1 MFYFDEDTSR
11 HGFDSQT
18 YDKVGRKGKSMSVSK
33 NVNIYQ
39 VKRKSSFIDKL
50 AENLYCEDEEI
61 QFPNEFYDHYEFC
74 NDGAL
79 GRGAYGTVETV
90 ISFYDG
96 KEYAVKLIDKIT
108 QSHTRSRVINEVKLF
123 CLSRNESNIVQL
135 IDVFED
141 SDYYFLV
148 FEKMNGGPLLDHIT
162 DKNCFTEQEASM
174 VTSKIAK
181 GIKFLH
187 DQGVAHR
194 DIKPE
199 NILCSSIDGLECVK
213 LCDLDLATKLTPLK
227 KSPSVDSLCDGDFE
241 SPVGSAEFMAPEVVE
256 RFMDETLKY
265 DKKADTWSLG
275 VLIYIMLCGY
285 PPFYGQCDSE
295 NCGWTRGEICDECQE
310 NLFENIKRGYFDFPD
325 DDWKNISDEAK
336 DLICRLLVRNAR
348 NRYTID
354 DVLKHPW
361 ITKKSPSIPLITP
374 SNLERIESARDI
386 NQINQNF
393 NAIKHI
399 NPDLDGTNDNS
410 SQYNIKCNLT
420 INQDIPIQNGFYNTI
435 PKRSHAALDDIFKSK
450 DIIYDKNDSSKNSL
464 LSVICRDNNFILPA
478 IKEPHEVS
486 PAGTVDSGVSDMSL
500 PKRRQRL
507 YSNSV
512 SPTRLKKSE
521 MSIYKDFWGTLPNFK
536 RSETSV
542 ESLTI
547 IQSTTNLSHL
557 NLCSQDLFSTMKS

>member
-1 MFYFDEDTSR
+1 MFYFDEEDKCHSFDLTS
-11 HGFDSQT
+11 
-18 YDKVGRKGKSMSVSK
+18 YGKINIGNNENISGNCNLVKK
-33 NVNIYQ
+33 NY
-39 VKRKSSFIDKL
+39 RTSSFIEKL
-50 AENLYCEDEEI
+50 YQNLYCDDDEI
-61 QFPNEFYDHYEFC
+61 VFPNEFYDYYEFC
-74 NDGAL
+74 SGGVL

-90 ISFYDG
+90 ISHRDG
-96 KEYAVKLIDKIT
+96 KEYAVKIIDKIT

-123 CLSRNESNIVQL
+123 CLSKEESNIVQL
-135 IDVFED
+135 VDVFED
-141 SDYYFLV
+141 CDYYYLV

-162 DKNCFTEQEASM
+162 EKNCFTEQEASM

-213 LCDLDLATKLTPLK
+213 LCDLDLATKLSPMK
-227 KSPSVDSLCDGDFE
+227 KSPSVESLSDGDFE

-256 RFMDETLKY
+256 RFMDESLKY

-295 NCGWTRGEICDECQE
+295 DCGWTRGEICDECQDS
-310 NLFENIKRGYFDFPD
+310 LFQNIKRGYFDFPD
-325 DDWKNISDEAK
+325 DDWRNISDEAK
-336 DLICRLLVRNAR
+336 DLISHLLVRNAR
-348 NRYTID
+348 YRYSID
-354 DVLKHPW
+354 DVLNHPW
-361 ITKKSPSIPLITP
+361 ITKQSPNIPLITP

-399 NPDLDGTNDNS
+399 NSDLDGTNYVTSQGNVNS
-410 SQYNIKCNLT
+410 NENKNF
-420 INQDIPIQNGFYNTI
+420 IPLQNGFYNTI
-435 PKRSHAALDDIFKSK
+435 PKRGHALSEEFFKNNENVYPNEETIPK
-450 DIIYDKNDSSKNSL
+450 SL
-464 LSVICRDNNFILPA
+464 LTVNCRDTNYMYPSV
-478 IKEPHEVS
+478 KEPHEIS
-486 PAGTVDSGVSDMSL
+486 PAGTIDSGVSDMSL

-507 YSNSV
+507 YSSSS
-512 SPTRLKKSE
+512 SPTRTKKND
-521 MSIYKDFWGTLPNFK
+521 IINHRNFWNTLSRSK
-536 RSETSV
+536 RSESSI

-547 IQSTTNLSHL
+547 IQSTNNMSHL
-557 NLCSQDLFSTMKS
+557 NLCSQKLNEK

>member
-1 MFYFDEDTSR
+1 MFYFDEEDRCNNFELTS
-11 HGFDSQT
+11 
-18 YDKVGRKGKSMSVSK
+18 YGKI
-33 NVNIYQ
+33 NI
-39 VKRKSSFIDKL
+39 KRRENISGNCNLVEKDYHPTSFIEKL
-50 AENLYCEDEEI
+50 YQNLYCDDDEI
-61 QFPNEFYDHYEFC
+61 IFPNEFYDYYEFC
-74 NDGAL
+74 SGGVL

-90 ISFYDG
+90 ISYRDG
-96 KEYAVKLIDKIT
+96 KEYAVKIIDKIT

-123 CLSRNESNIVQL
+123 CLSKDESNIVKL
-135 IDVFED
+135 VDVFED
-141 SDYYFLV
+141 CDYYYLV

-162 DKNCFTEQEASM
+162 EKNCFTEQEASM

-213 LCDLDLATKLTPLK
+213 LCDLDLATKLSPIK
-227 KSPSVDSLCDGDFE
+227 KSLSVESLSDGDFE

-295 NCGWTRGEICDECQE
+295 DCGWTKGEICDECQDS
-310 NLFENIKRGYFDFPD
+310 LFQNIKRGYFDFPD
-325 DDWKNISDEAK
+325 DDWRNISDEAK
-336 DLICRLLVRNAR
+336 DLICHLLVRNAR
-348 NRYTID
+348 HRYSID
-354 DVLKHPW
+354 DVLNHPW
-361 ITKKSPSIPLITP
+361 ITKQSPNIPLITP

-399 NPDLDGTNDNS
+399 NSDLNGTNYVD
-410 SQYNIKCNLT
+410 SQGEMNL
-420 INQDIPIQNGFYNTI
+420 DENGFYNTI
-435 PKRSHAALDDIFKSK
+435 PKKGHTLSGELGKNNENFDN
-450 DIIYDKNDSSKNSL
+450 YDENIPKSL
-464 LSVICRDNNFILPA
+464 LTVNCRDTNYTYSTF
-478 IKEPHEVS
+478 KEPHEIS
-486 PAGTVDSGVSDMSL
+486 PAGTIDSGVSDMSL

-507 YSNSV
+507 CSSSSSPPRTRKNYYSNN
-512 SPTRLKKSE
+512 KN
-521 MSIYKDFWGTLPNFK
+521 FWNKLSRSK
-536 RSETSV
+536 RSESSI

-547 IQSTTNLSHL
+547 IQSTTNMSHL
-557 NLCSQDLFSTMKS
+557 NLCSQ

>member
-1 MFYFDEDTSR
+1 MFYFDEDNSR
-11 HGFDSQT
+11 QSFDLSPYGEVDIENKT
-18 YDKVGRKGKSMSVSK
+18 
-33 NVNIYQ
+33 NVLENSNLI
-39 VKRKSSFIDKL
+39 KRSHHPSSFIEKL
-50 AENLYCEDEEI
+50 YQNLFCDDDNI
-61 QFPNEFYDHYEFC
+61 IFPNNFYNYYEFC
-74 NDGAL
+74 DGGIL

-90 ISFYDG
+90 LSYRNG
-96 KEYAVKLIDKIT
+96 NEYAVKLIDKIT

-123 CLSRNESNIVQL
+123 CLSKDESNIVQL

-141 SDYYFLV
+141 CDYYYLV

-213 LCDLDLATKLTPLK
+213 LCDLDLATKLSPIK
-227 KSPSVDSLCDGDFE
+227 RSPSVESLSDGDFE

-256 RFMDETLKY
+256 RFMDESLKY

-295 NCGWTRGEICDECQE
+295 DCGWTRGEICDECQD

-325 DDWKNISDEAK
+325 DDWRNISDEAK
-336 DLICRLLVRNAR
+336 DLICHLLVRNAR
-348 NRYTID
+348 YRYSID
-354 DVLKHPW
+354 DVMNHPW
-361 ITKKSPSIPLITP
+361 ITKQSPNIPLITP

-399 NPDLDGTNDNS
+399 NSDLDGTNYVNS
-410 SQYNIKCNLT
+410 QVRINLNENKH
-420 INQDIPIQNGFYNTI
+420 IIPLQNGFYNTI
-435 PKRSHAALDDIFKSK
+435 PKRAHTLSQEFC
-450 DIIYDKNDSSKNSL
+450 KNNENLENNEETSPKSL
-464 LSVICRDNNFILPA
+464 LTVNCRVNNYIYPA
-478 IKEPHEVS
+478 IKEPHEIS

-507 YSNSV
+507 YSNSS
-512 SPTRLKKSE
+512 SPTRTKKFDLSN
-521 MSIYKDFWGTLPNFK
+521 YKNFWATLSTSK
-536 RSETSV
+536 RSESSI

-547 IQSTTNLSHL
+547 IQCTTNMSHL
-557 NLCSQDLFSTMKS
+557 NLCSQELNEY

>member
-1 MFYFDEDTSR
+1 MFYFDEDNSR
-11 HGFDSQT
+11 QIYGLSS
-18 YDKVGRKGKSMSVSK
+18 YGRIDIRKKT
-33 NVNIYQ
+33 NVIENSNLIKINHQ
-39 VKRKSSFIDKL
+39 PSSFIEKL
-50 AENLYCEDEEI
+50 CQNLYCDDDEVI
-61 QFPNEFYDHYEFC
+61 FPNEFYENYEFC
-74 NDGAL
+74 NGRNL

-90 ISFYDG
+90 ISYHDG

-123 CLSRNESNIVQL
+123 CLSKDEPNIVQL

-141 SDYYFLV
+141 CNYYYLV

-162 DKNCFTEQEASM
+162 EKNCFTEQEASM

-213 LCDLDLATKLTPLK
+213 LCDLDLATKL
-227 KSPSVDSLCDGDFE
+227 SPIKRSTSVDSLCDGDFE

-295 NCGWTRGEICDECQE
+295 DCGWTKGEICDECQDS
-310 NLFENIKRGYFDFPD
+310 LFENIKRGDFDFPD
-325 DDWKNISDEAK
+325 DDWRNISDEAK
-336 DLICRLLVRNAR
+336 DLICHLLVRNAR
-348 NRYTID
+348 YRYTID
-354 DVLKHPW
+354 DVLNHSW
-361 ITKKSPSIPLITP
+361 ITKQSPNIPLVTP

-399 NPDLDGTNDNS
+399 NSDLDGINYVD
-410 SQYNIKCNLT
+410 SQVKINLNINKNIL
-420 INQDIPIQNGFYNTI
+420 PLQNGCYNTI
-435 PKRSHAALDDIFKSK
+435 PKRGYALSEELFKSNENFEN
-450 DIIYDKNDSSKNSL
+450 NDETILKSL
-464 LSVICRDNNFILPA
+464 LTVNCRDNNYIYQT
-478 IKEPHEVS
+478 IKEPHEIS

-507 YSNSV
+507 YSNSF
-512 SPTRLKKSE
+512 SPTKTKKFDLTNYKNFCVTLPASKKSE
-521 MSIYKDFWGTLPNFK
+521 NSKKLSN
-536 RSETSV
+536 
-542 ESLTI
+542 I
-547 IQSTTNLSHL
+547 IQCTTNMSHL
-557 NLCSQDLFSTMKS
+557 NLSSHEVNKN